1 MITLYH
7 GSNVTV
13 DMPKILPKLRAL
25 DFGGGFYLTSS
36 YAQAERWAKVI
47 FKRRQAGQ
55 PIVNIYTFDDELA
68 IALNVLQ
75 FKDANADWLEFVV
88 NNRKALKVFDYDI
101 VVGPVAN
108 DATLP
113 VIDDYMDGR
122 YTQEEAVR
130 RLLPQNLT
138 DQYAFCSEVSL
149 GYLTYQGSKIV

>member
-55 PIVNIYTFDDELA
+55 PIVNIYTFDD
-68 IALNVLQ
+68 
-75 FKDANADWLEFVV
+75 
-88 NNRKALKVFDYDI
+88 DYDMLKEFI
-101 VVGPVAN
+101 SKLNPV
-108 DATLP
+108 LKSHS
-113 VIDDYMDGR
+113 
-122 YTQEEAVR
+122 E
-130 RLLPQNLT
+130 LLKISENILTNLIKAQNEISIIIS
-138 DQYAFCSEVSL
+138 QNEYK
-149 GYLTYQGSKIV
+149 KI